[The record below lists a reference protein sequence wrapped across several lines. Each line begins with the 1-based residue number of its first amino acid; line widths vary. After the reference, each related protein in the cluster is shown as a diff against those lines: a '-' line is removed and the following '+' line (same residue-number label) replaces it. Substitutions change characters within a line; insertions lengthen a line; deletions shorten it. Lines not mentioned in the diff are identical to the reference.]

1 MIGEADISVYFS
13 LIISSRYFD
22 DPWQNLPKDGYTKM
36 FENILLKD
44 PKITVRVSVDY
55 FQ

>member
-1 MIGEADISVYFS
+1 MIGEAICIN
-13 LIISSRYFD
+13 IISLYNFSRYFD
-22 DPWQNLPKDGYTKM
+22 DPWQHLPKDGYTKM

-44 PKITVRVSVDY
+44 PKITVRVSTDY